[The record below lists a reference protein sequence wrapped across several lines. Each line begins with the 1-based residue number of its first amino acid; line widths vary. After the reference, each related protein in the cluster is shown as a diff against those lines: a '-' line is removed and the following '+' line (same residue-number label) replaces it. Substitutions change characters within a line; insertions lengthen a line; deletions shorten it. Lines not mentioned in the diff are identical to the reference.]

1 MTDSAPP
8 RRRADAER
16 SRGAIL
22 DAATRVLARR
32 PAAGLATIAAEAG
45 LTRQTVYAHFTSR
58 DELVDAVADRLTE
71 RTLAAI
77 SKTDPESGSA
87 TRALLALL
95 DESWRAFESLPALR
109 RQTAGRETAD
119 SERHAPVRDHLVR
132 LIGRGQRTGEFDATA
147 DPDWLAAAVIG
158 LGHAA
163 GEQVESGRMSLRD
176 AGGALRDSALRLL
189 GATGEPDEPAAVS

>member
-1 MTDSAPP
+1 MTDSSTP

-16 SRGAIL
+16 SRLAIL

-32 PAAGLATIAAEAG
+32 PEAGLAAIAAEAG

-58 DELVDAVADRLTE
+58 DDLIDAVTDHLTE

-77 SKTDPESGSA
+77 SRADPGTGSA
-87 TRALLALL
+87 TRALLGIL
-95 DESWRAFESLPALR
+95 DESWRTFESLPALR
-109 RQTAGRETAD
+109 QRTAGRKAAD
-119 SERHAPVRDHLVR
+119 RERHAPVRDHLVQ
-132 LIGRGQRTGEFDATA
+132 LIGRGQRTGEFDDAT

-163 GEQVESGRMSLRD
+163 GEEVESGRMSLRE
-176 AGGALRDSALRLL
+176 AARALRDSTLRLL
-189 GATGEPDEPAAVS
+189 GAVATGERKS